1 MSDRDI
7 KITRWFV
14 CHKDGEP
21 YRLSYKTKEDAEL
34 ASYFDSDTVHK
45 FKLVRIK

>member
-7 KITRWFV
+7 KI
-14 CHKDGEP
+14 
-21 YRLSYKTKEDAEL
+21 TKEDAEL